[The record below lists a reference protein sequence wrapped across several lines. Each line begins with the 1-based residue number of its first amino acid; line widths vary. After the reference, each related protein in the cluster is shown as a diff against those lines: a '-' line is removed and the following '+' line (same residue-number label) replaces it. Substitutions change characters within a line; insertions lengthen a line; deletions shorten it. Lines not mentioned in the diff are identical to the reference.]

1 MSILRNTADVAWDA
15 KVYGAVGT
23 GVGFAGSLLYSFAKQ
38 SAMDGN
44 AFKIAGVAGLGAGLL
59 TQVAGM
65 IVTNYQQGGRGLSAT
80 IAGTTGGFGAGTVY
94 SLTKNPTEPVGVI
107 KVGLVGS
114 VIGGSLGAAADVVRS
129 TIMK

>member
-80 IAGTTGGFGAGTVY
+80 ILGTTGGFGAGTVW
-94 SLTKNPTEPVGVI
+94 SLRNNPTEPVGVI

-114 VIGGSLGAAADVVRS
+114 VIGASLGAVTDVVRS
-129 TIMK
+129 TIME

>member
-23 GVGFAGSLLYSFAKQ
+23 GVGFAGSLLLSFANQ

-44 AFKIAGVAGLGAGLL
+44 TFKIAGVAGLGVGLL
-59 TQVAGM
+59 SQVAGM
-65 IVTNYQQGGRGLSAT
+65 VVTNYQQGGRGLSAT
-80 IAGTTGGFGAGTVY
+80 IAGTTGGFGVGTVW
-94 SLTKNPTEPVGVI
+94 SLRSNPTEPVGVI
-107 KVGLVGS
+107 KVGLVGTL
-114 VIGGSLGAAADVVRS
+114 IGGSLGAAADVVRA

>member
-80 IAGTTGGFGAGTVY
+80 IVGTTGGFGAGTVY
-94 SLTKNPTEPVGVI
+94 SLRNNPTEPVGVI

>member
-23 GVGFAGSLLYSFAKQ
+23 GVGFAGSLLFSFARQ

-44 AFKIAGVAGLGAGLL
+44 AFKIAGVAGLGARLL

-65 IVTNYQQGGRGLSAT
+65 VVTNYQQGGRGLSAT

-114 VIGGSLGAAADVVRS
+114 VIGGSLGAAADVVRA